1 MKIRKK
7 KIRED
12 RGINAVFDIILLII
26 TVVSLYPIWFV
37 IIASISDPAAIAAG
51 EVFMIPK
58 QITFS
63 AYKALLEYQEVL
75 LGYRNSIFYMVACTL
90 MTLIGTL
97 PAAYALSRSELKG
110 RRLLNFLV
118 VISMYFSGGMIP
130 AYLLHRSIGWIN
142 TVWVMLIPTVFNA
155 YYIILARS
163 SFESMPEELHESAVM
178 EGASEFRYFTAIVLP
193 LSKAMIAVIV
203 LFSALAWWNE
213 YMRFVIYIDNPEIQ
227 SLQVFLRQITQSLTA
242 SLTDSGVSFDQFLE
256 AQKTQSLLKYSIVVI
271 TALPFCILYPFVQK
285 YFNRGVMI
293 GAVKG

>member
-1 MKIRKK
+1 MAKVK

-12 RGINAVFDIILLII
+12 RGINFIFNVILTIIAII
-26 TVVSLYPIWFV
+26 SLYPIWFV
-37 IIASISDPAAIAAG
+37 IIASISDPAAIIAG
-51 EVFMIPK
+51 EVFLIPK

-63 AYKALLEYQEVL
+63 AYEALLDYQEVL
-75 LGYRNSIFYMVACTL
+75 LGYRNSLLYMVGGTL
-90 MTLIGTL
+90 VALIGTL
-97 PAAYALSRSELKG
+97 PAAYALSRRELKG
-110 RRLLNFLV
+110 RRVLNFLV

-130 AYLLHRSIGWIN
+130 TYLLNRSIGWIN
-142 TVWVMLIPTVFNA
+142 TIWVMVIPVVFDA

-163 SFESMPEELHESAVM
+163 SFESMPQELYESAIV
-178 EGASEFRYFTAIVLP
+178 EGASEFRYFFSIVLP

-203 LFSALAWWNE
+203 LFSALSWWNE

-242 SLTDSGVSFDQFLE
+242 SLTDSGVSFEQFLE

>member
-1 MKIRKK
+1 MAKVKR
-7 KIRED
+7 IRED
-12 RGINAVFDIILLII
+12 RGINFIFNVILTIIAII
-26 TVVSLYPIWFV
+26 SLYPIWFV
-37 IIASISDPAAIAAG
+37 IIASISDPAAIMAG
-51 EVFMIPK
+51 EVFLIPK

-63 AYKALLEYQEVL
+63 AYEALLDYQEVL
-75 LGYRNSIFYMVACTL
+75 LGYRNSLLYMVGGTL
-90 MTLIGTL
+90 VALIGTL
-97 PAAYALSRSELKG
+97 PAAYALSRRELKG
-110 RRLLNFLV
+110 RRFLNFLV

-130 AYLLHRSIGWIN
+130 TYLLNRSIGWIN
-142 TVWVMLIPTVFNA
+142 TIWVMLIPVVFNA

-163 SFESMPEELHESAVM
+163 SFESMPEELHESAVV
-178 EGASEFRYFTAIVLP
+178 EGASEFRYFFSIVLP

-203 LFSALAWWNE
+203 LFSALSWWNE

-242 SLTDSGVSFDQFLE
+242 SLTDSGVSFEQFLE

>member
-1 MKIRKK
+1 MNIKRR

-12 RGINAVFDIILLII
+12 RSVNAIFNIVLLLI
-26 TVVSLYPIWFV
+26 TVASLYPIWFV

-51 EVFMIPK
+51 EVFIIPK

-63 AYKALLEYQEVL
+63 AYEALLEYQEVL
-75 LGYRNSIFYMVACTL
+75 LGYRNSVLYMVGGTVVA
-90 MTLIGTL
+90 LIGTL
-97 PAAYALSRSELKG
+97 SAAYALSRPELKG
-110 RRLLNFLV
+110 RRILNFMV

-130 AYLLHRSIGWIN
+130 AYLLHRTIGWIN
-142 TVWVMLIPTVFNA
+142 TIWVMVIPAVFNA

>member
-1 MKIRKK
+1 MAKAK

-12 RGINAVFDIILLII
+12 RGVNFVLNLILTIIAI
-26 TVVSLYPIWFV
+26 VSLYPIWFV
-37 IIASISDPAAIAAG
+37 IIASISDPAAIIAG
-51 EVFMIPK
+51 EVFLIPK

-63 AYKALLEYQEVL
+63 AYEALLDYQEVL
-75 LGYRNSIFYMVACTL
+75 LGYRNSLLYMVGGTL
-90 MTLIGTL
+90 VALIGTL
-97 PAAYALSRSELKG
+97 PAAYALSRRELKG
-110 RRLLNFLV
+110 RRVLNFLV

-130 AYLLHRSIGWIN
+130 TYLLNRSIGWIN
-142 TVWVMLIPTVFNA
+142 TIWVMLIPVVFNA

-163 SFESMPEELHESAVM
+163 SFEGMPEELHESAVM
-178 EGASEFRYFTAIVLP
+178 EGASEFRYFLSIVLP

-203 LFSALAWWNE
+203 LFSALSWWNE

-242 SLTDSGVSFDQFLE
+242 SLTDSGVSFEQFLE